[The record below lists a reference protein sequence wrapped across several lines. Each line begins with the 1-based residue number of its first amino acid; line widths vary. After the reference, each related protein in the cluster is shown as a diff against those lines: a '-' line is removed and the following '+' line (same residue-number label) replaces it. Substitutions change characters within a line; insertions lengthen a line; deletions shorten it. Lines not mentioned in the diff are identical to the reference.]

1 MVLTGIALLLSI
13 VGVAVFPCWRYS
25 ARWSYAPS
33 AVAAMFLVGISVI
46 SISSKAATSDTLAA
60 KFVAGAQVALVE
72 PPRRGTL
79 ATPDVTF
86 Q

>member
-13 VGVAVFPCWRYS
+13 VGVAVFPCWRHS
-25 ARWSYAPS
+25 ARWSYVPS
-33 AVAAMFLVGISVI
+33 AVTAMLLVGISVV
-46 SISSKAATSDTLAA
+46 SITSKASTSDTLAA
-60 KFVAGAQVALVE
+60 KFVAGAQVALME

-79 ATPDVTF
+79 STPDVTF